1 LIKRSREGGNEM
13 PKVDLYNMNGEVV
26 GDIELQD
33 SIFGVDPNVQVMHI
47 AVLNQLANRR
57 QGTQS
62 TKTKSEVRG
71 GGKKPWRQ
79 KGTGR
84 ARHGS
89 IRSAQ
94 WIKGGI
100 ALGPK
105 PRSYSYTIPKKV
117 KRLALKS
124 ALSSKVVDND
134 ILVLDNLAVEE
145 GKTKKMVSILNNLK
159 VDKSALIVLSNDSEL
174 TARAARNIPG
184 VKTAYVNTINV
195 FDLLKYEKFIITKEA
210 VAKVEEVYA

>member
-1 LIKRSREGGNEM
+1 M
-13 PKVDLYNMNGEVV
+13 PKVDIYNISGQVV
-26 GDIELQD
+26 GNMEL
-33 SIFGVDPNVQVMHI
+33 SENVFGVEENKEVMHM
-47 AVLNQLANRR
+47 AVVNQLANAR

-71 GGKKPWRQ
+71 GGRKPWKQ

-84 ARHGS
+84 ARQGS

-100 ALGPK
+100 VLGPK
-105 PRSYSYTIPKKV
+105 PRSYSYTLPKKV

-124 ALSSKVVDND
+124 ALSSKVAANE
-134 ILVLDNLAVEE
+134 ILVLDAISFENC
-145 GKTKKMVSILNNLK
+145 KTKQMVNALSNLK
-159 VDKSALIVLSNDSEL
+159 VETSALVVLGDKNENVAL
-174 TARAARNIPG
+174 AARNIPG

-195 FDLLKYEKFIITKEA
+195 FDILKFEKFIITKEA
-210 VAKVEEVYA
+210 VQKVEEVYA